1 MGLLVERVVTSDGET
16 IRAEVGKIIDEF
28 RDALKENPAFNSAL
42 IEQYWKKPHIGGTL
56 RFSFK
61 DSDYVF
67 SYDTDG
73 YGQNPSIRVSKYMPK
88 EDSPCE
94 SVSMLVQ
101 GDDCA
106 IRYEKRAKGVVT
118 RAQDNQYAVD
128 GARGMLEGLKTL
140 RSLFPKGYFDNP

>member
-1 MGLLVERVVTSDGET
+1 MGLPVERVVTSDGE
-16 IRAEVGKIIDEF
+16 IMRAEAGKIIDEF
-28 RDALKENPAFNSAL
+28 REALKENPAFNSVL
-42 IEQYWKKPHIGGTL
+42 IEQYWKKPYIDTL
-56 RFSFK
+56 RFTFK
-61 DSDYVF
+61 DSNYEF

-73 YGQNPSIRVSKYMPK
+73 YGQHPSIRVSKYMPK

-94 SVSMLVQ
+94 SVSMLVR

-118 RAQDNQYAVD
+118 CAQDNQHAVD
-128 GARGMLEGLKTL
+128 GARGMLEGLKTF